1 MVALP
6 AVDQVAFASGVNA
19 VTGVD
24 GSFTLRFPSAVRSFQ
39 LFVFAPGHAFH
50 MRMAVVERDRPLEVV
65 IDAVGGT
72 LAIELPAEVTPETP
86 LPLLVHNGTFAA
98 LPILNQ
104 WLRLQGARP
113 QRSGRIEIPN
123 MGPGAYSLCVN
134 ASPELRQGKE
144 PGAGRCEGGFLSPQ
158 GELTLRIPVPAG

>member
-1 MVALP
+1 MIAFP

-24 GSFTLRFPSAVRSFQ
+24 GGFTLRFPSAVRAFQ

-65 IDAVGGT
+65 IDAIGGT

-98 LPILNQ
+98 LPIL
-104 WLRLQGARP
+104 AV
-113 QRSGRIEIPN
+113 QRSEAPP
-123 MGPGAYSLCVN
+123 PGDSV
-134 ASPELRQGKE
+134 
-144 PGAGRCEGGFLSPQ
+144 
-158 GELTLRIPVPAG
+158 

>member
-1 MVALP
+1 M
-6 AVDQVAFASGVNA
+6 AFASSVSA

-24 GSFTLRFPSAVRSFQ
+24 GSFTLRFPSAVRAFQ

-50 MRMAVVERDRPLEVV
+50 MRTAVVERDRPLEVA

-72 LAIELPAEVTPETP
+72 LAIELPAEVTPDTP
-86 LPLLVHNGTFAA
+86 LPLLVHNGTFTG
-98 LPILNQ
+98 LPILTR

-113 QRSGRIEIPN
+113 ERSGRIEIPN
-123 MGPGAYSLCVN
+123 MEPGAYSLCVN

-144 PGAGRCEGGFLSPQ
+144 PADGRCAGGFLSPQ
-158 GELTLRIPVPAG
+158 GELTLRIPAPSG